1 MSGPGDQAFN
11 PANVGTGRSLL
22 SAGMIC
28 LHPYNTESRG
38 YWGAVNYHSFSL
50 PVLLTQIVLIY
61 IVIRLLAFI
70 RKPLRQPLIVI
81 QVIAGIILGPT
92 VLGHFDELR
101 FYLFPLPSVHTIGM
115 FAELGFMIFT
125 FLVGVKMD
133 PKMILT
139 SGRKALVI
147 GVLSLVIPVT
157 LATTATVILGNVRHL
172 HPNLQRMLIFVG
184 AAQSMTTFPV
194 IAGLLTDL
202 KILNSELGR
211 LALSSALVSDQSFSF
226 LNLISTNWKLNR
238 SGLQAEAIFA
248 LLMGILYIIVV
259 VFVVRPVFLWVIKRT
274 PEGERVKETYIIWII
289 LAALGSGFIS
299 IAIGQNAFFGPF
311 ILGLAVPVGPPLG
324 TTLVNKIDPFASGLL
339 MPMFFTLCGLGT
351 NFNNIDIDVLKASV
365 VIIVVCFV
373 GKIVG
378 VLLPALYCRIPIRES
393 LSLALIMCG
402 KGMIEL
408 ATYNTWFSSKI
419 IDIGTFS
426 IMVVSVVLVTAMVT
440 PLVKLLYD
448 PSRKYAGY
456 IKRTIQHKRKNAELR
471 VLACVHEE
479 EQVPGLIRLLEISN
493 PSRESPLYIYV
504 VHLVELV
511 GSAMPVFVT
520 HYMWKKKS
528 SQTTLSG
535 SIVSTFRRF
544 NHDNQSVVSVQA
556 FTTISPYETMHD
568 DICMT
573 ALDKGTSLII
583 MPFHKQWT
591 ADGAVASSNPAVMTL
606 NSNVL
611 KRAPCSVAIFV
622 DRDKMHGS
630 TKTSATRISSGISHV
645 AFIFL
650 GGPDDREALVYAQRM
665 VTDSSVKLRVVRLV
679 DLDDPDVDEWQ
690 KVLDEDA
697 LKTFKVETS
706 DNGSSVYLEIAV
718 KDVEETLNVIRALED
733 ECSLII
739 VGRRY
744 GVSSPI
750 TLGLSAWSEC
760 PELGAMGD
768 MLTSSSFQSRVSVLV
783 VQQQTVRTD

>member
-1 MSGPGDQAFN
+1 MSGPGDNQAFN

-38 YWGAVNYHSFSL
+38 YWGAVNYHTFSI

-81 QVIAGIILGPT
+81 QVICSYYRHVCGAGFHDL
-92 VLGHFDELR
+92 
-101 FYLFPLPSVHTIGM
+101 Y
-115 FAELGFMIFT
+115 IFG
-125 FLVGVKMD
+125 GVKMD

-226 LNLISTNWKLNR
+226 LNLVSTNWKLNR
-238 SGLQAEAIFA
+238 SGLHAEAIFA

-289 LAALGSGFIS
+289 VAALGSGFIS

-311 ILGLAVPVGPPLG
+311 ILGLAVPDGPPLG

-365 VIIVVCFV
+365 VIVIVCFV

-378 VLLPALYCRIPIRES
+378 VVLPALYCRIPIRES

-456 IKRTIQHKRKNAELR
+456 IKRTIEHKRKNAELR

-622 DRDKMHGS
+622 DRDKMHAS
-630 TKTSATRISSGISHV
+630 TKTSATTRISSSGISHV

-650 GGPDDREALVYAQRM
+650 GGPDDREALAYAQRM

-697 LKTFKVETS
+697 LKAFKVETS
-706 DNGSSVYLEIAV
+706 DNGSAVYLEIAV
-718 KDVEETLNVIRALED
+718 KDVEETLNIIRALED

-750 TLGLSAWSEC
+750 TVGLSAWSEC

-768 MLTSSSFQSRVSVLV
+768 MLTSSTFQSRVSVLV